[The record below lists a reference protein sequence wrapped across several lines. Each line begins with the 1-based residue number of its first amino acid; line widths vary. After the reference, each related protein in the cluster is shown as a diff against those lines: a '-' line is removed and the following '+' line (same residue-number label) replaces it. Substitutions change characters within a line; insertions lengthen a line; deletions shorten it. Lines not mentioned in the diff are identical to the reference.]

1 MRVNHRK
8 EHARNSVGFGKRPLR
23 VSQLTASHTT
33 PRCPVGGSVT
43 ARPSDISQ
51 ARGIDGCTESCNRI
65 EIRENFH
72 STEYRISF
80 FRSSKGRHKC
90 PGYTCTVQLRYGVP
104 PFSGL
109 VTDVPRRGVFA
120 TRTEPG
126 LVAGGPR
133 SGVPAALDPGAET
146 CGPLSER
153 SYDRSRSH
161 SEHPLTRKP
170 MTLV

>member
-1 MRVNHRK
+1 MAVPSRAIALRSEKIFTVPSTVFHFF
-8 EHARNSVGFGKRPLR
+8 AR
-23 VSQLTASHTT
+23 
-33 PRCPVGGSVT
+33 
-43 ARPSDISQ
+43 
-51 ARGIDGCTESCNRI
+51 ARGGTNVRDILVRCSYDTGYHH
-65 EIRENFH
+65 F
-72 STEYRISF
+72 
-80 FRSSKGRHKC
+80 
-90 PGYTCTVQLRYGVP
+90 PGWLP
-104 PFSGL
+104 I
-109 VTDVPRRGVFA
+109 VPRRGVFA